1 MTGARQQLSDSK
13 EPRES
18 ESATDSDSEF
28 QAAVET
34 ARKLVEEAERPRW
47 KGARLG
53 SAFHYTRSTPS
64 EAGVQ
69 AVTLRAGA
77 LVDLAQGQSVESAA
91 RPVPVETAI
100 ATPVPLVG
108 QPTLAA
114 ALSPRGGTSG
124 DPVKLGSDP
133 NWELPTV
140 VGADDAQE
148 RGAAPNQVTETTG
161 RGHEGPG
168 PHAVENLLPESVS
181 TAKSP
186 EDQMAATVRTDE
198 AALTVQSPTTQTT
211 GRAEALRERLS
222 DNPPPRTMDSA
233 PAKLMLARTPVG
245 VNNALIDTLTK
256 RHNASENPHFSL
268 EEVISQD
275 YKTITYEHSKGSISS
290 SHPGPAYSQG
300 SQPPQ
305 SGRPQHGDAVPRPLP
320 EQPFLWPIL
329 SGRPPAALSKT
340 ESPLRTT
347 TRLEIRPSVQ
357 PAPQKAGV
365 TAVQADADKF
375 STTYPRIADSHPPLV
390 TKQTVASRP
399 ATVTVSHTERPRQK
413 PGGASKGV
421 APRGAP
427 SHNPSAKP
435 SAPAVEVPKTSPEDP
450 APITGLRRGIQ
461 APTSKDPGLHGSP
474 GGDPTPKA
482 LELLAPERR
491 PAPMHAAYSLGATTF
506 PLGGRAA
513 GGDEGLLLQAPARSI
528 PGTPP
533 TQTPPGNPAAAES
546 PEAIERVIEMATL
559 HRKSQ
564 ANQMNVLLRD
574 SRLGRLSLH
583 LVERAGL
590 IDTIVRSDNARTA
603 SLINDNMLQLVEAL
617 AGKGLQAQAGSQSS
631 GSSSYGDPHSQQQG
645 GRRQQRPF
653 RPKYQA
659 DRRAGSF
666 RMEIERGAR

>member
-1 MTGARQQLSDSK
+1 M
-13 EPRES
+13 
-18 ESATDSDSEF
+18 
-28 QAAVET
+28 
-34 ARKLVEEAERPRW
+34 
-47 KGARLG
+47 G
-53 SAFHYTRSTPS
+53 SAVYHTRSTPS
-64 EAGVQ
+64 ETGFQ
-69 AVTLRAGA
+69 AATLRTSE
-77 LVDLAQGQSVESAA
+77 LVDLAWGQGVESAA

-100 ATPVPLVG
+100 ANPVPLVG
-108 QPTLAA
+108 QPTLAG

-124 DPVKLGSDP
+124 DPVKLGPDP
-133 NWELPTV
+133 NWELPAL
-140 VGADDAQE
+140 VGADDARQ
-148 RGAAPNQVTETTG
+148 RGASPIQVAETTG

-168 PHAVENLLPESVS
+168 PHPVENSVPQSVS

-186 EDQMAATVRTDE
+186 EDQMGATVRTDQ
-198 AALTVQSPTTQTT
+198 AALTVQSPTTKTT
-211 GRAEALRERLS
+211 GRAEPLRERLS
-222 DNPPPRTMDSA
+222 DNPPSRTMDSA
-233 PAKLMLARTPVG
+233 PKKLMLARTPVG
-245 VNNALIDTLTK
+245 VNNALIDTLIK
-256 RHNASENPHFSL
+256 RHNASENSHSSL
-268 EEVISQD
+268 DEVSSQD

-290 SHPGPAYSQG
+290 SRPGPGYSQG

-305 SGRPQHGDAVPRPLP
+305 SGRPQHGDAVARPLP

-329 SGRPPAALSKT
+329 SGRPQAALSKT
-340 ESPLRTT
+340 ESPFQTA

-357 PAPQKAGV
+357 PAPQEAGV

-375 STTYPRIADSHPPLV
+375 STTYPQMPDRRPPHV
-390 TKQTVASRP
+390 TEQTAASRP
-399 ATVTVSHTERPRQK
+399 AAVSHTERPRQK

-421 APRGAP
+421 APRGAR
-427 SHNPSAKP
+427 SHNPTAKP
-435 SAPAVEVPKTSPEDP
+435 SAPAVEAPKAFPEDP
-450 APITGLRRGIQ
+450 ALITGLRRGDQ

-482 LELLAPERR
+482 FALLGPERR
-491 PAPMHAAYSLGATTF
+491 PPLMHAAYSLGSTTF

-513 GGDEGLLLQAPARSI
+513 GGDEGLLSQAPARSI

-533 TQTPPGNPAAAES
+533 TQTPAADPAAAER
-546 PEAIERVIEMATL
+546 PEAIERVVEMATL

-590 IDTIVRSDNARTA
+590 IDTIVRSDNARTG

-617 AGKGLQAQAGSQSS
+617 AGRGLHAQAGSQSS
-631 GSSSYGDPHSQQQG
+631 GSSSYEAPHSQQQG

-653 RPKYQA
+653 RPKYQV

-666 RMEIERGAR
+666 RMEIEHGAR